1 MMLMLPG
8 HMQDQLRRFLADAA
22 VFKPTDPV
30 KLADGDWEGAL
41 VEGAAFGDRGEDFM
55 PLVIELRKLSRAA
68 RIDAFSQALQ
78 RAHYQ

>member
-1 MMLMLPG
+1 MLLMLPADL
-8 HMQDQLRRFLADAA
+8 QDQLRRFLADAA

-41 VEGAAFGDRGEDFM
+41 VEGAAFGERQEDFM

-78 RAHYQ
+78 RPHRQ